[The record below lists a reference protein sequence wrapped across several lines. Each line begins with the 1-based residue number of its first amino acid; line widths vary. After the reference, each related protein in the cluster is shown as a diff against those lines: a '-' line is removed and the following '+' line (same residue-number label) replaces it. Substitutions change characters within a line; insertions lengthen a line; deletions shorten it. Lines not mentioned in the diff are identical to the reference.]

1 MYFGEKNSA
10 ADKLL
15 GDFRKGRLGPLSLE
29 APPRANAAHNRLPL
43 KPGAERG
50 GASGAGARTSREAAA
65 RPMGGGVRKAGGAVA
80 GVSGGGGGS
89 GGEEEADFEFGAA
102 AKEAREFVG
111 TGDFE
116 GW

>member
-15 GDFRKGRLGPLSLE
+15 GDFRKGYLGSLSLE

-43 KPGAERG
+43 KPGAEVG
-50 GASGAGARTSREAAA
+50 GASGAGAGTSRDAAA
-65 RPMGGGVRKAGGAVA
+65 RPMGGAGVRKAGGAA
-80 GVSGGGGGS
+80 DDDGVVF
-89 GGEEEADFEFGAA
+89 GEA
-102 AKEAREFVG
+102 AKKAREFVG

>member
-15 GDFRKGRLGPLSLE
+15 GDFRKGYLGSLSLE

-43 KPGAERG
+43 KPGAEVG
-50 GASGAGARTSREAAA
+50 GASGAGAGTSRDAAA
-65 RPMGGGVRKAGGAVA
+65 RPMGGGGAGKAGGADEGD
-80 GVSGGGGGS
+80 GV
-89 GGEEEADFEFGAA
+89 EFGAA